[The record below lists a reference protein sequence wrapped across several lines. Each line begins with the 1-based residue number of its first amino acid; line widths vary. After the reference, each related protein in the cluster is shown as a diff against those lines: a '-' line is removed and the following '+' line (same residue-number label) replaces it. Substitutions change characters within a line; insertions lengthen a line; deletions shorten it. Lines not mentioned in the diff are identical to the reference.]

1 MINKKV
7 IQNKGITLIALVITI
22 VVLLILAGIT
32 ISNIVGKNGI
42 LNKANSAVTETEKG
56 EIKEQLSLSLTKL
69 DILASKN
76 NKGIKEYC
84 ENKEAFIENST
95 WNNNI
100 YNISEYSLI
109 DDTISLKINKTSGS
123 KKTYSYKIDINSQV
137 IEEIETDNE
146 EPVPNP
152 TQKPTPTQEPTP
164 TPEPEPATSSEYFSW
179 EVSDNVATLTGLT
192 EAGITAYNNK
202 EQNIINL
209 VIPSEYNGVQDIKIG
224 AHVFENKEFI
234 EKVVLGDN
242 VIAVGYGAFYNC
254 TGIKELQIPISIDSE
269 KNDGIAAN
277 VPFEK
282 CANIEKISFTKGKTG
297 KGFDYSYSDNTYNW
311 TPWYKSRDNLKEIEF
326 EEGVEYIEAKL
337 KGYED
342 LQDKIIH
349 MANEMNLFEKSV
361 IYPETAYGSAISI
374 ARGIRN
380 RVYSRYTTK
389 GLVELLGM
397 DETDITN
404 IIKSIQS
411 IDFDIY
417 GQAFSED
424 KLRDKYLYVTSV
436 RIKEVSVCI
445 AELIYRIVIYNADID
460 VVKCVSDL
468 LAFDDDYKGEILELV
483 NELLREHIR
492 RMNKVIKTTGYPVE
506 AILQMMDY
514 PALNQEEY
522 KKRIA
527 SITEILERL

>member
-1 MINKKV
+1 MKRSGSFQYPFSARLEIEGYGMGYAQGVMKANATV
-7 IQNKGITLIALVITI
+7 ILQLKEEGELTTDDCRKAL
-22 VVLLILAGIT
+22 
-32 ISNIVGKNGI
+32 NIVGFEGWSYKDVQDFITGKN
-42 LNKANSAVTETEKG
+42 EK
-56 EIKEQLSLSLTKL
+56 ELDKRIKEEK
-69 DILASKN
+69 
-76 NKGIKEYC
+76 
-84 ENKEAFIENST
+84 
-95 WNNNI
+95 
-100 YNISEYSLI
+100 
-109 DDTISLKINKTSGS
+109 
-123 KKTYSYKIDINSQV
+123 
-137 IEEIETDNE
+137 
-146 EPVPNP
+146 
-152 TQKPTPTQEPTP
+152 
-164 TPEPEPATSSEYFSW
+164 
-179 EVSDNVATLTGLT
+179 SDRWIGLC
-192 EAGITAYNNK
+192 K
-202 EQNIINL
+202 
-209 VIPSEYNGVQDIKIG
+209 
-224 AHVFENKEFI
+224 
-234 EKVVLGDN
+234 
-242 VIAVGYGAFYNC
+242 
-254 TGIKELQIPISIDSE
+254 
-269 KNDGIAAN
+269 
-277 VPFEK
+277 
-282 CANIEKISFTKGKTG
+282 
-297 KGFDYSYSDNTYNW
+297 
-311 TPWYKSRDNLKEIEF
+311 
-326 EEGVEYIEAKL
+326 EGVEYIEAKL

-492 RMNKVIKTTGYPVE
+492 R
-506 AILQMMDY
+506 
-514 PALNQEEY
+514 
-522 KKRIA
+522 
-527 SITEILERL
+527 

>member
-1 MINKKV
+1 MKRSGSFQYPFSARLEIEGYGMGYAQGVMKANATV
-7 IQNKGITLIALVITI
+7 ILQLKEEGELTTDDCRKAL
-22 VVLLILAGIT
+22 
-32 ISNIVGKNGI
+32 NIVGFEGWSCEDVKDFITGKN
-42 LNKANSAVTETEKG
+42 E
-56 EIKEQLSLSLTKL
+56 
-69 DILASKN
+69 
-76 NKGIKEYC
+76 
-84 ENKEAFIENST
+84 
-95 WNNNI
+95 
-100 YNISEYSLI
+100 
-109 DDTISLKINKTSGS
+109 
-123 KKTYSYKIDINSQV
+123 
-137 IEEIETDNE
+137 
-146 EPVPNP
+146 
-152 TQKPTPTQEPTP
+152 
-164 TPEPEPATSSEYFSW
+164 
-179 EVSDNVATLTGLT
+179 
-192 EAGITAYNNK
+192 
-202 EQNIINL
+202 
-209 VIPSEYNGVQDIKIG
+209 
-224 AHVFENKEFI
+224 
-234 EKVVLGDN
+234 
-242 VIAVGYGAFYNC
+242 
-254 TGIKELQIPISIDSE
+254 KELDKRI
-269 KNDGIAAN
+269 K
-277 VPFEK
+277 
-282 CANIEKISFTKGKTG
+282 
-297 KGFDYSYSDNTYNW
+297 
-311 TPWYKSRDNLKEIEF
+311 
-326 EEGVEYIEAKL
+326 EAKL

-361 IYPETAYGSAISI
+361 IYPETAYGSAIAI

-527 SITEILERL
+527 SITEILGRL